1 MVLEQKKGQRKWM
14 KWRSDDSRI
23 KTSKRKKKKEQV
35 LDFHESVAFHRT
47 DICEKKKVQQ
57 LCELLH
63 YRCYRAT
70 QTSEAKHIS
79 AALQDKLKSASLRV
93 CVCVHRQR
101 RLPLSPLFVRPLLT
115 AAFVRRGVRR
125 CVLRQSERLRRN
137 DYGNRAGD

>member
-1 MVLEQKKGQRKWM
+1 M
-14 KWRSDDSRI
+14 SRL
-23 KTSKRKKKKEQV
+23 R
-35 LDFHESVAFHRT
+35 FHRT

-125 CVLRQSERLRRN
+125 CVLHQSERLRRN